1 MAAREPAAGTADPA
15 AVQGQRGNETAKTDG
30 AKEAAVTRLTA
41 MHIAGL
47 AVLILG
53 ILVVLLIVMPEFNDE
68 RDTATGVLGVVIPA
82 FATIGAALFGIT
94 VGYNAG
100 QSSGKETGKAEGKA
114 EGEAGKDEAAAVARG
129 EGRKEVAEQVAEH
142 LQRGTGPMTKV
153 VESLTTA
160 LHSPA
165 GEDVFVVD
173 SGAMADAPL
182 RLEVKDLAA
191 APESFEAALGYCR
204 RVLAE

>member
-1 MAAREPAAGTADPA
+1 
-15 AVQGQRGNETAKTDG
+15 
-30 AKEAAVTRLTA
+30 

-53 ILVVLLIVMPEFNDE
+53 ILVVLLIVMPEFNED

-114 EGEAGKDEAAAVARG
+114 EGEARKDEAAAVARTQ
-129 EGRKEVAEQVAEH
+129 GRKEVAEELAER
-142 LQRGTGPMTKV
+142 LERGKGSVTKV
-153 VESLTTA
+153 VQSLTTA
-160 LHSPA
+160 LPSPA
-165 GEDVFVVD
+165 GEDAFVVD
-173 SGAMADAPL
+173 HGAMADAPL

-191 APESFEAALGYCR
+191 APESFDAALGYCR
-204 RVLAE
+204 RVIAE

>member
-1 MAAREPAAGTADPA
+1 MRVLRCGGTQPEVGELAGRPEPGLGSLDNQLRESMAAREPAASTADPA
-15 AVQGQRGNETAKTDG
+15 ANQGEGGKETARTDG
-30 AKEAAVTRLTA
+30 AKEAAGTRLTA

-53 ILVVLLIVMPEFNDE
+53 ILVVLLIVMPEFNED

-114 EGEAGKDEAAAVARG
+114 EGEARKDEAAAVARTQ
-129 EGRKEVAEQVAEH
+129 GRKEVAE
-142 LQRGTGPMTKV
+142 
-153 VESLTTA
+153 
-160 LHSPA
+160 
-165 GEDVFVVD
+165 
-173 SGAMADAPL
+173 
-182 RLEVKDLAA
+182 EV
-191 APESFEAALGYCR
+191 AALR
-204 RVLAE
+204 AW

>member
-1 MAAREPAAGTADPA
+1 VNRPQAQPT
-15 AVQGQRGNETAKTDG
+15 QQRSKVSRGKSPQKTDG
-30 AKEAAVTRLTA
+30 AKEAAGTRLTA

-53 ILVVLLIVMPEFNDE
+53 ILVVLLIVMPEFNDD
-68 RDTATGVLGVVIPA
+68 RDTVTGVLGVVIPA

-114 EGEAGKDEAAAVARG
+114 EGEAGKDEAAAVART
-129 EGRKEVAEQVAEH
+129 EGRKEVAEEVAER
-142 LQRGTGPMTKV
+142 LQRGKGSITKV

-160 LHSPA
+160 LPSPV

-173 SGAMADAPL
+173 TGSTADAPL

-191 APESFEAALGYCR
+191 APESFDAALGYCR
-204 RVLAE
+204 RVIAE

>member
-1 MAAREPAAGTADPA
+1 MAAREPAASTADPA
-15 AVQGQRGNETAKTDG
+15 ANQGEGGKETARTDG
-30 AKEAAVTRLTA
+30 AKEAAGTRLIA

-53 ILVVLLIVMPEFNDE
+53 ILVVLLIVMPEFNQD

-114 EGEAGKDEAAAVARG
+114 EGEARKDEAAAVARTQ
-129 EGRKEVAEQVAEH
+129 GRKEVAEEVAE
-142 LQRGTGPMTKV
+142 
-153 VESLTTA
+153 
-160 LHSPA
+160 
-165 GEDVFVVD
+165 
-173 SGAMADAPL
+173 
-182 RLEVKDLAA
+182 RLERGRGRSPSRPVTDDHASEPGRRGRFRRGPRRDGGCAA
-191 APESFEAALGYCR
+191 TPRSQGSRSSARELR
-204 RVLAE
+204 RRP